1 MPNQDEADF
10 IGDDLSKVKF
20 DEQTI
25 QITNDDSGEMR
36 RVEVS
41 DLTSQ
46 RDNDRLEYILTESI
60 KNLFEQV
67 LQDEIGKSLKPND
80 YTPESDVV

>member
-10 IGDDLSKVKF
+10 IEDDLSKVKF

-25 QITNDDSGEMR
+25 QITNDHSGEMR

-67 LQDEIGKSLKPND
+67 LQDEIGKSLKPNE